1 MAIQRDALVQILL
14 RERVRLTA
22 SAAVIARDVHAADDI
37 FQQVVLAALQAVDG
51 FHDASHVMAWALR
64 AARHR
69 ALDIAERRRVVP
81 LPDDVLDQLE
91 AEWAEPEGGAVSDQA
106 EALHR
111 CLGRVVGPA
120 REVLHLRYVD
130 GLTAVAIASRLRRTA
145 DAVYQM
151 LSRTHR
157 ALRQCVE
164 RELGRV
170 DQPAEGG
177 VV

>member
-1 MAIQRDALVQILL
+1 MGLERDAIVQVLL

-22 SAAVIARDVHAADDI
+22 SAAAIARDVHAADDI
-37 FQQVVLAALQAVDG
+37 YQQVVLAALQHADQLR
-51 FHDASHVMAWALR
+51 DARHVVAWALR

-69 ALDIAERRRVVP
+69 ALDLAHRRRLVP
-81 LPDDVLDQLE
+81 LPDEVLDLME
-91 AEWAEPEGGAVSDQA
+91 ADWADPDPGGWSDRA

-111 CLGRVVGPA
+111 CLGRVADPA
-120 REVLHLRYVD
+120 REVLRLRYAD
-130 GLTAVAIASRLRRTA
+130 GLSAVAIACKLRRTA

-157 ALRQCVE
+157 ALRKCVE
-164 RELGRV
+164 RELARV

-177 VV
+177 VT

>member
-1 MAIQRDALVQILL
+1 MAIERDALVQILL

-37 FQQVVLAALQAVDG
+37 YQQVVLAALQAADT
-51 FHDASHVMAWALR
+51 FRDARHVLAWALR
-64 AARHR
+64 ATRHR
-69 ALDIAERRRVVP
+69 ALDLAHRRRLVP
-81 LPDDVLDQLE
+81 LPDEVLDQME
-91 AEWAEPEGGAVSDQA
+91 ADWSEPEAGPWSDRA

-111 CLGRVVGPA
+111 CLGRVAGPA
-120 REVLHLRYVD
+120 REVLRLRYVD
-130 GLTAVAIASRLRRTA
+130 GLTAVAIAGRLRRTA

-177 VV
+177 VS

>member
-1 MAIQRDALVQILL
+1 MAIERDALVQILL

-22 SAAVIARDVHAADDI
+22 TAAVVARDVHSADDI
-37 FQQVVLAALQAVDG
+37 YQQVVLAALQAADS
-51 FHDASHVMAWALR
+51 FRDTQHVLAWALR

-69 ALDIAERRRVVP
+69 ALDLAHRRRQVP
-81 LPDDVLDQLE
+81 LPDEVLDQME
-91 AEWAEPEGGAVSDQA
+91 ADWVDAEAAWSDRA

-111 CLGRVVGPA
+111 CLSRVAGPA
-120 REVLHLRYVD
+120 REVLRLRYGD
-130 GLTAVAIASRLRRTA
+130 GLTAVAIAGRLRRNV

-157 ALRQCVE
+157 ALRRCVE
-164 RELGRV
+164 SELGRV

-177 VV
+177 VS

>member
-1 MAIQRDALVQILL
+1 MAIERDALVQILL

-37 FQQVVLAALQAVDG
+37 YQQVVLAALQAADT
-51 FHDASHVMAWALR
+51 FRDARHVLAWGLR
-64 AARHR
+64 AVRHR
-69 ALDIAERRRVVP
+69 ALDLAHRRRLVP
-81 LPDDVLDQLE
+81 LPDHVLDQME
-91 AEWAEPEGGAVSDQA
+91 SDWADTESAWSDRA

-111 CLGRVVGPA
+111 CLDRVAGPA
-120 REVLHLRYVD
+120 REVLRLRYTD
-130 GLTAVAIASRLRRTA
+130 GLTAVAIAGRLRRTA

-164 RELGRV
+164 SELGRV
-170 DQPAEGG
+170 DQPAKGG
-177 VV
+177 VS